1 MWDPRRRKRRSRRA
15 RASRER
21 RREVANATNV
31 DRERPIEAQSFVL
44 IQVHAH
50 LRAHMRRVDRIRDEP
65 VLRARRSRSVSH
77 PALARLARPRL
88 SCRPRALDVPSR
100 ALNVDITTRSIT
112 SPRPRV
118 LRRRHCRAR
127 ARPRRW
133 CPFCPHSPTPSRAP

>member
-65 VLRARRSRSVSH
+65 VLRAR
-77 PALARLARPRL
+77 ALALGVSP
-88 SCRPRALDVPSR
+88 
-100 ALNVDITTRSIT
+100 
-112 SPRPRV
+112 SPR
-118 LRRRHCRAR
+118 
-127 ARPRRW
+127 
-133 CPFCPHSPTPSRAP
+133 PSRAPASLVVHARSTSPRAR